1 MAYKELPPFEAVDRA
16 ISSLSLPF
24 TPTKLQVEDAADAVS
39 SGRFALWYEV
49 GTGKTVVSTIAAT
62 ALGSEYKIVICPPII
77 MLQWE
82 QWLNNVGITDT
93 CIYKGARRTV
103 DMLDHHWVIMS
114 HAIFRDSF
122 EVIKARL
129 AQRDVTLV
137 VDECFPSGTTVLAG
151 TGEARNIEDFLVG
164 DEVLTSAGPQKI
176 ARIFKGLTENLV
188 TLELSN
194 GESITCTS
202 NHPIFTDLGWVA
214 AEDCA
219 GRRLLHS
226 SQLSDVR
233 AGVQEEAELADLC
246 GSANK
251 SDWAHLFQVLRN
263 ETKSDS
269 LPRDFQARWGEA
281 AGADSHRPTR
291 ARSSERASLRGA
303 SGTSVDEGERGR
315 FEAENPWR
323 ERHRDDGSRGSS
335 VADFRAARYGV
346 ESSREPGAE
355 DARLPNKLQTRLR
368 QSSNLNRSGGGW
380 VVAQDDGEKTAG
392 QKKDRKARELRV
404 ESVSGVKRERP
415 EAVWNFEVEGCPHY
429 FAGGILVHNC
439 QALKNPQSKLFRCVN
454 QFVAPDRH
462 LLLLTATPTSKP
474 EDTYTYIK
482 LKTPQ
487 IYRSFG
493 HWQNLHVLDRD
504 IFGTITAY
512 QNLEQLADNF
522 AINSVKRTKREVF
535 GDVMEPIYQQMPYEL
550 DPKHY
555 KLYVRLAEEQ
565 LLLLDNGDKI
575 DATTAQRL
583 RHALQQIV
591 VNYGKFS
598 GNPEDRSKAF
608 DVIDQV
614 IEEVD
619 PMDKSKSKLVI
630 WTYYVATSESVTA
643 YLKQKFGDR
652 AVVAA
657 YGKVN
662 SQKSID
668 AIMTDPEARILVAQ
682 PSSCGV
688 GLNLQHVC
696 WENLFIEMATVPMQA
711 RQAMGRTDR
720 AGQKNRPT
728 MRFAQAAKTI
738 QIKLFN
744 DLLKNDDLVTQIER
758 SPASLRQEIFGGT

>member
-24 TPTKLQVEDAADAVS
+24 TPAKLQVDDAVDAVTK
-39 SGRFALWYEV
+39 GRYAFLYDV
-49 GTGKTVVSTIAAT
+49 GVGKTAVSTIAAT

-77 MLQWE
+77 MLQWQ
-82 QWLNNVGITDT
+82 QWLNQIGITDT

-122 EVIKARL
+122 EIIRARF
-129 AQRDVTLV
+129 AKRDVTLI
-137 VDECFPSGTTVLAG
+137 VDECFPAGTKILAG
-151 TGEARNIEDFLVG
+151 SGKTREIQQFSVG
-164 DEVLTSAGPQKI
+164 DEVLTSAGPRKI
-176 ARIFKGLTENLV
+176 ARILKSLTRAFV
-188 TLELSN
+188 TLRLSN
-194 GESITCTS
+194 GKRITCTPD
-202 NHPIFTDLGWVA
+202 HPIFTDLGWLA
-214 AEDCA
+214 AKSCE

-226 SQLSDVR
+226 SSLSDVR

-246 GSANK
+246 GQAGK
-251 SDWAHLFQVLRN
+251 PDRADLLKILRD
-263 ETKSDS
+263 ETESDS
-269 LPRDFQARWGEA
+269 LPGGVQTCRREAERKGSYRETGERCSEGAAHGSSPSTSICESERDQTEARNSGRERNRNDRFRKSPVA
-281 AGADSHRPTR
+281 VPGTAGGSVEF
-291 ARSSERASLRGA
+291 SSESGCEARRLSDELQAGLRSPTTPDRAG
-303 SGTSVDEGERGR
+303 SGR
-315 FEAENPWR
+315 PI
-323 ERHRDDGSRGSS
+323 
-335 VADFRAARYGV
+335 
-346 ESSREPGAE
+346 
-355 DARLPNKLQTRLR
+355 
-368 QSSNLNRSGGGW
+368 
-380 VVAQDDGEKTAG
+380 AQDDGEKSAG
-392 QKKDRKARELRV
+392 CKEGSQVGELRV
-404 ESVSGVKRERP
+404 DGVSYLERESP
-415 EAVWNFEVEGCPHY
+415 ETVWNFEVEGCPHY
-429 FAGGILVHNC
+429 FAEGVLVHNC
-439 QALKNPQSKLFRCVN
+439 QWLKNPASKLFRFVN
-454 QFVAPDRH
+454 QFVAPDRNV
-462 LLLLTATPTSKP
+462 LLLTATPTSKP
-474 EDTYTYIK
+474 EDTYSYIK
-482 LKTPQ
+482 IKTPQ

-535 GDVMEPIYQQMPYEL
+535 GNVMEPIYQQMPYEL

-696 WENLFIEMATVPMQA
+696 SENLFIEMATVPMQI
-711 RQAMGRTDR
+711 RQALGRTDR
-720 AGQKNRPT
+720 VGQKVRPT
-728 MRFAQAAKTI
+728 MRFAQAVKTI
-738 QIKLFN
+738 QVKLFN
-744 DLLKNDDLVTQIER
+744 DLLKNDDLVTQVER
-758 SPASLRQEIFGGT
+758 TVSSLRAEIFGG

>member
-1 MAYKELPPFEAVDRA
+1 
-16 ISSLSLPF
+16 
-24 TPTKLQVEDAADAVS
+24 
-39 SGRFALWYEV
+39 
-49 GTGKTVVSTIAAT
+49 
-62 ALGSEYKIVICPPII
+62 
-77 MLQWE
+77 
-82 QWLNNVGITDT
+82 
-93 CIYKGARRTV
+93 
-103 DMLDHHWVIMS
+103 
-114 HAIFRDSF
+114 
-122 EVIKARL
+122 
-129 AQRDVTLV
+129 
-137 VDECFPSGTTVLAG
+137 
-151 TGEARNIEDFLVG
+151 
-164 DEVLTSAGPQKI
+164 
-176 ARIFKGLTENLV
+176 
-188 TLELSN
+188 
-194 GESITCTS
+194 
-202 NHPIFTDLGWVA
+202 
-214 AEDCA
+214 
-219 GRRLLHS
+219 
-226 SQLSDVR
+226 
-233 AGVQEEAELADLC
+233 
-246 GSANK
+246 
-251 SDWAHLFQVLRN
+251 
-263 ETKSDS
+263 
-269 LPRDFQARWGEA
+269 
-281 AGADSHRPTR
+281 
-291 ARSSERASLRGA
+291 
-303 SGTSVDEGERGR
+303 
-315 FEAENPWR
+315 
-323 ERHRDDGSRGSS
+323 
-335 VADFRAARYGV
+335 
-346 ESSREPGAE
+346 
-355 DARLPNKLQTRLR
+355 
-368 QSSNLNRSGGGW
+368 
-380 VVAQDDGEKTAG
+380 
-392 QKKDRKARELRV
+392 
-404 ESVSGVKRERP
+404 
-415 EAVWNFEVEGCPHY
+415 
-429 FAGGILVHNC
+429 
-439 QALKNPQSKLFRCVN
+439 VN

-462 LLLLTATPTSKP
+462 IFLLTATPTSKP
-474 EDTYTYIK
+474 EDTYSYIK
-482 LKTPQ
+482 IKTPQ

-535 GDVMEPIYQQMPYEL
+535 GNVMEPIYQQMPYEL

-662 SQKSID
+662 SQKAID

-696 WENLFIEMATVPMQA
+696 SENLFIEMATVPMQI
-711 RQAMGRTDR
+711 RQALGRTDR
-720 AGQKNRPT
+720 VGQKVRPT
-728 MRFAQAAKTI
+728 MRFAQAVKTI
-738 QIKLFN
+738 QVKLFN
-744 DLLKNDDLVTQIER
+744 DLLKNDDLVTQVER

>member
-24 TPTKLQVEDAADAVS
+24 TPAKLQVEDAADAVS
-39 SGRFALWYEV
+39 SGRFAFFYDV
-49 GTGKTVVSTIAAT
+49 GVGKTAVSTIAAT

-77 MLQWE
+77 MLQWQ
-82 QWLNNVGITDT
+82 QWLNQIGITDT

-122 EVIKARL
+122 EIIRARF
-129 AQRDVTLV
+129 AKRDVTLI
-137 VDECFPSGTTVLAG
+137 VDE
-151 TGEARNIEDFLVG
+151 
-164 DEVLTSAGPQKI
+164 
-176 ARIFKGLTENLV
+176 
-188 TLELSN
+188 
-194 GESITCTS
+194 
-202 NHPIFTDLGWVA
+202 
-214 AEDCA
+214 
-219 GRRLLHS
+219 
-226 SQLSDVR
+226 
-233 AGVQEEAELADLC
+233 
-246 GSANK
+246 
-251 SDWAHLFQVLRN
+251 
-263 ETKSDS
+263 
-269 LPRDFQARWGEA
+269 
-281 AGADSHRPTR
+281 
-291 ARSSERASLRGA
+291 
-303 SGTSVDEGERGR
+303 
-315 FEAENPWR
+315 
-323 ERHRDDGSRGSS
+323 
-335 VADFRAARYGV
+335 
-346 ESSREPGAE
+346 
-355 DARLPNKLQTRLR
+355 
-368 QSSNLNRSGGGW
+368 
-380 VVAQDDGEKTAG
+380 AQ
-392 QKKDRKARELRV
+392 
-404 ESVSGVKRERP
+404 
-415 EAVWNFEVEGCPHY
+415 W
-429 FAGGILVHNC
+429 
-439 QALKNPQSKLFRCVN
+439 LKNPASKLFRFVN

-462 LLLLTATPTSKP
+462 IFLLTATPTSKP
-474 EDTYTYIK
+474 EDTYSYIK
-482 LKTPQ
+482 IKSPIL
-487 IYRSFG
+487 YRSFG

-504 IFGTITAY
+504 IFGTITKY
-512 QNLEQLADNF
+512 QNLELLADRF
-522 AINSVKRTKREVF
+522 AISSVKRTKREVF

-662 SQKSID
+662 SQKAID

-744 DLLKNDDLVTQIER
+744 DLLKNDDLVTQVER

>member
-1 MAYKELPPFEAVDRA
+1 MTYKSLSASEAVTQVVADLSIPFEPAPLQLEDA
-16 ISSLSLPF
+16 IS
-24 TPTKLQVEDAADAVS
+24 AVIA
-39 SGRFALWYEV
+39 GRFAFWYEV
-49 GTGKTVVSTIAAT
+49 GVGKTITATIAAT
-62 ALGSEYKIVICPPII
+62 ALDSESKIVICPPII
-77 MLQWE
+77 LDQWRE
-82 QWLNNVGITDT
+82 WLNDIDIKDVS
-93 CIYKGARRTV
+93 IYRGARRTV
-103 DMLDHHWVIMS
+103 DMLDHHWVLMS

-129 AQRDVTLV
+129 AQRDVTLI
-137 VDECFPSGTTVLAG
+137 VDE
-151 TGEARNIEDFLVG
+151 
-164 DEVLTSAGPQKI
+164 
-176 ARIFKGLTENLV
+176 
-188 TLELSN
+188 
-194 GESITCTS
+194 
-202 NHPIFTDLGWVA
+202 
-214 AEDCA
+214 
-219 GRRLLHS
+219 
-226 SQLSDVR
+226 
-233 AGVQEEAELADLC
+233 
-246 GSANK
+246 
-251 SDWAHLFQVLRN
+251 
-263 ETKSDS
+263 
-269 LPRDFQARWGEA
+269 
-281 AGADSHRPTR
+281 
-291 ARSSERASLRGA
+291 
-303 SGTSVDEGERGR
+303 
-315 FEAENPWR
+315 
-323 ERHRDDGSRGSS
+323 
-335 VADFRAARYGV
+335 
-346 ESSREPGAE
+346 
-355 DARLPNKLQTRLR
+355 
-368 QSSNLNRSGGGW
+368 
-380 VVAQDDGEKTAG
+380 
-392 QKKDRKARELRV
+392 
-404 ESVSGVKRERP
+404 
-415 EAVWNFEVEGCPHY
+415 
-429 FAGGILVHNC
+429 C
-439 QALKNPQSKLFRCVN
+439 QALKNPQSKLFKCVN

-482 LKTPQ
+482 LKTPAL
-487 IYRSFG
+487 YRSWG

-504 IFGTITAY
+504 IFGTITKY
-512 QNLEQLADNF
+512 QNLEMLADRF
-522 AINSVKRTKREVF
+522 AMQSVKRTKRDVF
-535 GDVMEPIYQQMPYEL
+535 GDVMEPIYQRMPYEL

-565 LLLLDNGDKI
+565 LLLLANGDKI

-598 GNPEDRSKAF
+598 GNPEDRSRAY
-608 DVIDQV
+608 DIIDQV

-744 DLLKNDDLVTQIER
+744 DLLKNDDLVTQVER

>member
-1 MAYKELPPFEAVDRA
+1 MPTQTDSSKYGQLSGDEAVELA
-16 ISSLSLPF
+16 IQNLKLPF
-24 TPTKLQVEDAADAVS
+24 IPANLQIADAKDAVV
-39 SGRFALWYEV
+39 SGRFGLWYEV

-77 MLQWE
+77 MFQWE
-82 QWLNNVGITDT
+82 QWLNSVGVTDT

-122 EVIKARL
+122 ETIRARF
-129 AQRDVTLV
+129 AKRDVTLI
-137 VDECFPSGTTVLAG
+137 VDE
-151 TGEARNIEDFLVG
+151 
-164 DEVLTSAGPQKI
+164 
-176 ARIFKGLTENLV
+176 
-188 TLELSN
+188 
-194 GESITCTS
+194 
-202 NHPIFTDLGWVA
+202 
-214 AEDCA
+214 
-219 GRRLLHS
+219 
-226 SQLSDVR
+226 
-233 AGVQEEAELADLC
+233 
-246 GSANK
+246 
-251 SDWAHLFQVLRN
+251 
-263 ETKSDS
+263 
-269 LPRDFQARWGEA
+269 
-281 AGADSHRPTR
+281 
-291 ARSSERASLRGA
+291 
-303 SGTSVDEGERGR
+303 
-315 FEAENPWR
+315 
-323 ERHRDDGSRGSS
+323 
-335 VADFRAARYGV
+335 
-346 ESSREPGAE
+346 
-355 DARLPNKLQTRLR
+355 
-368 QSSNLNRSGGGW
+368 
-380 VVAQDDGEKTAG
+380 AQ
-392 QKKDRKARELRV
+392 
-404 ESVSGVKRERP
+404 
-415 EAVWNFEVEGCPHY
+415 W
-429 FAGGILVHNC
+429 
-439 QALKNPQSKLFRCVN
+439 LKNPASKLFRFVN

-462 LLLLTATPTSKP
+462 IFLLTATPTSKP
-474 EDTYTYIK
+474 EDTYSYIK
-482 LKTPQ
+482 IKSPIL
-487 IYRSFG
+487 YRSFG

-504 IFGTITAY
+504 IFGTITKY
-512 QNLEQLADNF
+512 QNLELLADRF
-522 AINSVKRTKREVF
+522 AISSVKRTKREVF

-738 QIKLFN
+738 QIKLFH